1 MRETVIYVP
10 ELRRS
15 FATIAAAA
23 RATGADASNVGK
35 VLKGQRRTAGGMHFE
50 MRWAREEGRGDALRA
65 LFEQIDRANEML
77 VTAKERKK
85 FGFSKELQD
94 LDRMRDDIGST
105 KKGFFTKSAKA
116 FASWSVEDLQH
127 DTQKLMQGIR
137 TAEKALRK
145 LDDEIR
151 DLADMLGL
159 SFREALQYEMI
170 VPEFY
175 RMLDLAGKDQRIGT
189 NEMLETEILIT
200 NMGATEEQ
208 VQNLFDKLNRFF
220 ADPALPRSYFD
231 EAVEA
236 TIVDISR
243 TSRRLGAGTDA
254 ASSYYGEGPIY

>member
-1 MRETVIYVP
+1 MRATVIYVP

-35 VLKGQRRTAGGMHFE
+35 VLKGQRRTAGGLHFE
-50 MRWAREEGRGDALRA
+50 MRWAREEGRGEALRA

-94 LDRMRDDIGST
+94 LDKLRDDIGST

-189 NEMLETEILIT
+189 NEMLEVEIKIT
-200 NMGATEEQ
+200 NAGASEEQ
-208 VQNLFDKLNRFF
+208 AQRLFGKLNRFF
-220 ADPALPRSYFD
+220 ADPSMPRDYFD
-231 EAVEA
+231 AAVDEIWTEIMGDQA
-236 TIVDISR
+236 KP
-243 TSRRLGAGTDA
+243 GDA
-254 ASSYYGEGPIY
+254 ASSYYGTDPIY

>member
-1 MRETVIYVP
+1 MRATVIYVP

-23 RATGADASNVGK
+23 RAAGADASNVGK
-35 VLKGQRRTAGGMHFE
+35 VLKGQRRTAGGLHFE
-50 MRWAREEGRGDALRA
+50 MRWAREEGRGEALRA

-189 NEMLETEILIT
+189 NEMLEVEIEIT
-200 NMGATEEQ
+200 NAGASEEQ
-208 VQNLFDKLNRFF
+208 VQRLFGKLNRFF
-220 ADPALPRSYFD
+220 ADPSMPRDYFD
-231 EAVEA
+231 AAVDE
-236 TIVDISR
+236 IR
-243 TSRRLGAGTDA
+243 TEIFGDQAKPGDA
-254 ASSYYGEGPIY
+254 ASSYYGTDPIY

>member
-1 MRETVIYVP
+1 MRATVIYVP

-35 VLKGQRRTAGGMHFE
+35 VLKGQRRTAGGLHFE
-50 MRWAREEGRGDALRA
+50 MRWAREEGRGEALRA

-189 NEMLETEILIT
+189 NEMLEVEIEIT
-200 NMGATEEQ
+200 NAGATEEQ
-208 VQNLFDKLNRFF
+208 VQRLFGKLNRFF
-220 ADPALPRSYFD
+220 ADPSMPRDYFD
-231 EAVEA
+231 AAVDE
-236 TIVDISR
+236 IR
-243 TSRRLGAGTDA
+243 TEILGDQAKPGDA
-254 ASSYYGEGPIY
+254 ASSYYGTDPIY